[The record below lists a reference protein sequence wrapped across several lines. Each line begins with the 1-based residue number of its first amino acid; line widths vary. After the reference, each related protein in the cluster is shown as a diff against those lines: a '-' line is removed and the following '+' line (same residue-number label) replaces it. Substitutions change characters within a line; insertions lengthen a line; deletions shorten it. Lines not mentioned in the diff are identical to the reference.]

1 MEEDHLLRLPEVAAR
16 LALSRTA
23 IYRLIE
29 RGELQPVRIGS
40 ALRFSAFEI
49 NRLIETMKGRENHAH
64 AA

>member
-1 MEEDHLLRLPEVAAR
+1 MEEDYLLRLPEVAAR

-29 RGELQPVRIGS
+29 RGEIQPVRIGS

-49 NRLIETMKGRENHAH
+49 NRLIETMKGRKTHAH
-64 AA
+64 VA